1 MAYRLISLL
10 VVTASVAAL
19 ASCAPRSVAVGQ
31 AAAERPVEAY
41 SLNQKFAEA
50 GDGTVIPN
58 FHPDAD
64 AVAFAQ
70 RCSGRGQ
77 GGGIALGMSECT
89 LVGLKGTPSRFV
101 GGEDQ
106 AGHSHDAVWYIE
118 RGVRT
123 VYKFDDDR
131 LVKIIE

>member
-1 MAYRLISLL
+1 MVNRFLPLL
-10 VVTASVAAL
+10 VAVALTPVL
-19 ASCAPRSVAVGQ
+19 ASCAARTE
-31 AAAERPVEAY
+31 AAAQPPAEHPVEAY
-41 SLNQKFAEA
+41 SLDQKFAQA

-58 FHPDAD
+58 FHPDED

-70 RCSGRGQ
+70 RCSGQ
-77 GGGIALGMSECT
+77 GGGGSIALGMHECE

-106 AGHSHDAVWYIE
+106 TGHNHDAIWYIE

-131 LVKIIE
+131 LVTIIK

>member
-1 MAYRLISLL
+1 MVNRTIPL
-10 VVTASVAAL
+10 VAAAL
-19 ASCAPRSVAVGQ
+19 APILACCAVPNEAARQPPPTGQ
-31 AAAERPVEAY
+31 TVQAY
-41 SLNQKFAEA
+41 SLDQKFAEA

-70 RCSGRGQ
+70 RCGGQ
-77 GGGIALGMSECT
+77 GGSSGIALGMSECE

-106 AGHSHDAVWYIE
+106 TGHSHDAVWYIE

-131 LVKIIE
+131 LVTIIK